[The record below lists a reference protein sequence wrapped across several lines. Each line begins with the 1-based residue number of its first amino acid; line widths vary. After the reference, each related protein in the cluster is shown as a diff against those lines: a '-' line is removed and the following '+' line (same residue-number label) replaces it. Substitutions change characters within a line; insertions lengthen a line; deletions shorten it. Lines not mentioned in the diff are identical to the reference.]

1 MSRTAKGV
9 VIRPDCTHE
18 EIVFKQLPDY
28 QQAVGGLICP
38 IVLYDY
44 NGEEIACAYADD
56 DGLSKQLSL
65 NPLASAIS
73 FLFGNTPYLVGNV
86 VVVGR
91 ADKSGEHLNIPD
103 FILKLVQN
111 ICAKTEQDQNV

>member
-1 MSRTAKGV
+1 MPKTAKGV
-9 VIRPDCTHE
+9 VIKPDCTHE

-44 NGEEIACAYADD
+44 NGEEVACAYADD
-56 DGLSKQLSL
+56 DGLSKELPL

-86 VVVGR
+86 VIVGR
-91 ADKSGEHLNIPD
+91 ADRNGDHLNIPD
-103 FILKLVQN
+103 FILKLVNN
-111 ICAKTEQDQNV
+111 ISSKAEQEQSV